1 MQKQLAAAIVQ
12 LLLRCI
18 IARRLEGAH
27 GGCDRDRPLR
37 SAECFDPRAMRW
49 LPIPAAGGAGPRR
62 ADHAIVYALAS

>member
-1 MQKQLAAAIVQ
+1 M
-12 LLLRCI
+12 
-18 IARRLEGAH
+18 H